1 MFGKT
6 RWRERRET
14 EQKQKVQIQAWI
26 REANEQRSVGK
37 QQDKMEWM
45 TRNLLKA
52 ICEKMCENTKKQ
64 KSRLL
69 LYKKALVEKP
79 GRLPIR

>member
-1 MFGKT
+1 MKKT

-14 EQKQKVQIQAWI
+14 EQKQKVQIQVWI

-45 TRNLLKA
+45 TRDLLKA
-52 ICEKMCENTKKQ
+52 I
-64 KSRLL
+64 
-69 LYKKALVEKP
+69 VEK
-79 GRLPIR
+79 

>member
-14 EQKQKVQIQAWI
+14 EQKQKVQIQDWI
-26 REANEQRSVGK
+26 REANEQRSVRK

-45 TRNLLKA
+45 TRDLLKA
-52 ICEKMCENTKKQ
+52 I
-64 KSRLL
+64 
-69 LYKKALVEKP
+69 VEE
-79 GRLPIR
+79 

>member
-52 ICEKMCENTKKQ
+52 IFEKMCENTK
-64 KSRLL
+64 
-69 LYKKALVEKP
+69 
-79 GRLPIR
+79 

>member
-1 MFGKT
+1 MEEMICLKKT

-14 EQKQKVQIQAWI
+14 EQKQKVQIQVWI

-45 TRNLLKA
+45 TRDLLKA
-52 ICEKMCENTKKQ
+52 I
-64 KSRLL
+64 
-69 LYKKALVEKP
+69 VEE
-79 GRLPIR
+79 

>member
-52 ICEKMCENTKKQ
+52 ICEKMCENTK
-64 KSRLL
+64 
-69 LYKKALVEKP
+69 
-79 GRLPIR
+79 

>member
-1 MFGKT
+1 MKKT

-14 EQKQKVQIQAWI
+14 EQKQKVQIQVWI

-45 TRNLLKA
+45 TRDLLKA
-52 ICEKMCENTKKQ
+52 I
-64 KSRLL
+64 
-69 LYKKALVEKP
+69 VEE
-79 GRLPIR
+79 

>member
-1 MFGKT
+1 MYMLSRNDMFGKT

-26 REANEQRSVGK
+26 REANEQRSVRK

-45 TRNLLKA
+45 TRDLLKA
-52 ICEKMCENTKKQ
+52 I
-64 KSRLL
+64 
-69 LYKKALVEKP
+69 VEE
-79 GRLPIR
+79 

>member
-26 REANEQRSVGK
+26 REANEQMSVRK

-45 TRNLLKA
+45 TRDLLKA
-52 ICEKMCENTKKQ
+52 I
-64 KSRLL
+64 
-69 LYKKALVEKP
+69 VEE
-79 GRLPIR
+79 

>member
-52 ICEKMCENTKKQ
+52 ICEKMCENTKK
-64 KSRLL
+64 
-69 LYKKALVEKP
+69 KKVDCYYTKKP
-79 GRLPIR
+79 L